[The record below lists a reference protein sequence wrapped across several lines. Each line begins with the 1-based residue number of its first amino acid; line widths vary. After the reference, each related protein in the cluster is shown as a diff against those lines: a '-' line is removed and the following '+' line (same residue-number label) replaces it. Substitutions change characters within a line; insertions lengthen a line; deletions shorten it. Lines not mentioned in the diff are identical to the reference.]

1 MVRNAPRDAAVFGVD
16 LGKNVFHVVG
26 LDDRGAVIQRVK
38 LRRETLLAFFER
50 AARTLVGMEACP
62 ARSGWRASCRRWVT
76 GSASCRR
83 SS

>member
-50 AARTLVGMEACP
+50 AG
-62 ARSGWRASCRRWVT
+62 RRDQ
-76 GSASCRR
+76 
-83 SS
+83 